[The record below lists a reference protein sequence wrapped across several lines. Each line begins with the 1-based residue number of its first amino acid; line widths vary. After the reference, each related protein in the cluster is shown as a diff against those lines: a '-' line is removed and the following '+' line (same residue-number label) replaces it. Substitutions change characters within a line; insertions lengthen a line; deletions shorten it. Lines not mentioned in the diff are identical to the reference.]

1 MALKEVSGKKVNLSR
16 AFKDIAFGLKR
27 NSITKDSGVVKN
39 ENAIKQ
45 AIRCLVLTQKG
56 ERLFQ
61 PDIGCAVFELLF
73 EPLDLMTADAVRDEI
88 INTLNQYEPRISL
101 IDVTVRVSDVLFSI
115 PSFTTVPVAICDDTV
130 NETSTSLVLDTALII
145 SPSVNVP
152 TMFCNSNSVT
162 AN

>member
-101 IDVTVRVSDVLFSI
+101 IDVTVRVSDVYQRFDV
-115 PSFTTVPVAICDDTV
+115 TVEYRIVGQPIVESVDF
-130 NETSTSLVLDTALII
+130 VLKR
-145 SPSVNVP
+145 PE
-152 TMFCNSNSVT
+152 
-162 AN
+162 

>member
-101 IDVTVRVSDVLFSI
+101 IDVTVNISEVYSRFDV
-115 PSFTTVPVAICDDTV
+115 TVEYRIVGQPIVESVDF
-130 NETSTSLVLDTALII
+130 VLKR
-145 SPSVNVP
+145 PE
-152 TMFCNSNSVT
+152 
-162 AN
+162 

>member
-61 PDIGCAVFELLF
+61 PDVGCAVFELLF

-101 IDVTVRVSDVLFSI
+101 IDVTVNVSEVYSRFDV
-115 PSFTTVPVAICDDTV
+115 TVEYRIVGQPIVESVDF
-130 NETSTSLVLDTALII
+130 VLKR
-145 SPSVNVP
+145 PE
-152 TMFCNSNSVT
+152 
-162 AN
+162 

>member
-1 MALKEVSGKKVNLSR
+1 MLYCLMALKEVSGKKVNLSR

-101 IDVTVRVSDVLFSI
+101 IDVTVNISEVYSRFDV
-115 PSFTTVPVAICDDTV
+115 TVEYRIVGQPIVESVDF
-130 NETSTSLVLDTALII
+130 VLKR
-145 SPSVNVP
+145 PE
-152 TMFCNSNSVT
+152 
-162 AN
+162 

>member
-88 INTLNQYEPRISL
+88 INALNQYEPRISL
-101 IDVTVRVSDVLFSI
+101 IDVTVNVSEVYSRFDV
-115 PSFTTVPVAICDDTV
+115 TVEYRIVGQPIVESVDF
-130 NETSTSLVLDTALII
+130 VLKR
-145 SPSVNVP
+145 PE
-152 TMFCNSNSVT
+152 
-162 AN
+162 

>member
-61 PDIGCAVFELLF
+61 PDVGCAVFELLF

-101 IDVTVRVSDVLFSI
+101 IDVSVRVSDVYQRFDV
-115 PSFTTVPVAICDDTV
+115 TVEYRIVGQPIVESVDF
-130 NETSTSLVLDTALII
+130 VLKR
-145 SPSVNVP
+145 PE
-152 TMFCNSNSVT
+152 
-162 AN
+162 

>member
-101 IDVTVRVSDVLFSI
+101 IDVTVNVSEVYSRFDV
-115 PSFTTVPVAICDDTV
+115 TVEYRIVGQPIVESVDF
-130 NETSTSLVLDTALII
+130 VLKR
-145 SPSVNVP
+145 PE
-152 TMFCNSNSVT
+152 
-162 AN
+162 